1 VEALPNYVVESRIVR
16 FLKKDKSGKPD
27 AIAKEVGSNE
37 ELIKV
42 LLEQLI
48 KKEFVKKEGDVYH
61 YLP

>member
-1 VEALPNYVVESRIVR
+1 MRGLP
-16 FLKKDKSGKPD
+16 SGADPWQKAD